1 MKAGVGP
8 GLFKACLFDNLCWVS
23 TFRAV
28 SGHSLACRCL
38 LSCGPSRKQELC
50 KHGAA
55 LESPCLVMSQEAGWE
70 KEEESTRDEAIAMG
84 FDLLPLLPHC
94 SCTATCEAALKIF
107 TVSLPCMGG
116 EHKRRDVS
124 KCEAE
129 LE

>member
-1 MKAGVGP
+1 MKAGVGR
-8 GLFKACLFDNLCWVS
+8 GLFRACLFDNLCWVS

-38 LSCGPSRKQELC
+38 VSCGPSRKQEPY

-55 LESPCLVMSQEAGWE
+55 LESPCLVMLQEAGWE
-70 KEEESTRDEAIAMG
+70 EGEGSTRDEAIEMG

-94 SCTATCEAALKIF
+94 SCTAAFEAPLKMF
-107 TVSLPCMGG
+107 MVSLPCMGG
-116 EHKRRDVS
+116 EHKRRGVS
-124 KCEAE
+124 KCKAG